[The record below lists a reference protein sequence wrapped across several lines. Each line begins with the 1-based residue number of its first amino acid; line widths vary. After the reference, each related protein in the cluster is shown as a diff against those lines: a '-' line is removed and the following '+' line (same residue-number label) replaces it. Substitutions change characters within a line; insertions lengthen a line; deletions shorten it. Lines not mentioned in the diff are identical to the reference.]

1 MESSEKI
8 LLAICIVSAIFL
20 STNLLLVPLLRGR
33 RKSSDASALKAA
45 QSLLRRP
52 HSKDAQAMEELAQS
66 VERFKREKDA
76 AGNEDEQTP
85 KD

>member
-20 STNLLLVPLLRGR
+20 STNLLLLPLLRGKR
-33 RKSSDASALKAA
+33 RSSDASALEAA
-45 QSLLRRP
+45 QGLLRRP
-52 HSKDAQAMEELAQS
+52 HSKDAQAMQELAQS

-76 AGNEDEQTP
+76 TGHEDEQTP
-85 KD
+85 KN